1 MTGEELEKAV
11 NKLIAEANAESA
23 SAKKEYEKDCLA
35 EKYHMLSRRTYRS
48 CVLENALALLKEE
61 YDALVQKIQDD
72 LNESLD
78 ALYAENGG
86 GSGPSGDID
95 PSEAPYEVDY
105 TLPMNERYIVVKDYY
120 LSIAD
125 KGLALR
131 RLEQDDIAKD
141 YLGTYY
147 DYLVQLLLMLQT

>member
-1 MTGEELEKAV
+1 MTDEELEKAV
-11 NKLIAEANAESA
+11 NKLIAEANEESA
-23 SAKKEYEKDCLA
+23 SAKKEYENDCLS
-35 EKYHMLSRRTYRS
+35 EKYHMLARRTFRS
-48 CVLENALALLKEE
+48 SVLEKALAVLKEE
-61 YDALVQKIQDD
+61 YDSLVQKIQDD

-78 ALYAENGG
+78 ALYAENSGGSEPGG
-86 GSGPSGDID
+86 GID

-120 LSIAD
+120 LSIPD
-125 KGLALR
+125 KGEALR
-131 RLEQDDIAKD
+131 QLEQDEIAKD